1 MRQESD
7 VGGHDH
13 ADTKS
18 PDLSHVL
25 EYVMKLPDKYRI
37 IVYLHYYEGYS
48 AGEIAGI
55 LHKNVNTIYT
65 HLSRAKAGAAQNEMG
80 GIPCLSPALCHQRP
94 GRSQPVLHESSRH
107 QHRCEPRH

>member
-1 MRQESD
+1 M
-7 VGGHDH
+7 

-55 LHKNVNTIYT
+55 LHKNVNTVYT
-65 HLSRAKAGAAQNEMG
+65 HLSRAKAELKKMLG
-80 GIPCLSPALCHQRP
+80 GDE
-94 GRSQPVLHESSRH
+94 GETKYT
-107 QHRCEPRH
+107 